1 MMEFDGE
8 EDALEATFTPVAAL
22 TNFGVQANDIKK
34 LKEAG
39 FMTIQAVMM
48 CSRRKLALIKGFSDA
63 KVEKVYDAAS
73 KVDSDLLAFH
83 TAADLQARR
92 DSIIVR
98 VTTGCDELNDILG
111 GGIESSSITEL
122 YGEFR
127 TGKSQLS
134 LTVAVASFL
143 PREVGGGE
151 GRAMYLDT
159 EGSFRPER
167 LKPIA
172 ARFDLD
178 ADFVVSN
185 VLYARVYNCDH
196 LDTMLVEAGSIFA
209 EAEATGGPF
218 RTLIVDSIIGVYRQ
232 EFIGRGEL
240 AERQQRTGCVLQKLE
255 AVQPRTWRGAA
266 RPRVLC
272 CRLMRGMLLM
282 TFAAHSN
289 GSSKICESHSCSP
302 PLTARSPLTALRGD
316 VIYHVVY
323 SLRHCVWST
332 TKERSSIA
340 EGTSDRPRSSYH
352 GTHALRQERPTVS
365 SGVCVSTLTESRV
378 HYAGEKKTR
387 KL

>member
-240 AERQQRTGCVLQKLE
+240 AERQQRMGCVLQKLKCLAE
-255 AVQPRTWRGAA
+255 QFNLAVLLTNQVTADPGAGAA
-266 RPRVLC
+266 LVADAKKPVGGHILAHASDTRLYLRKGKGEQRV
-272 CRLMRGMLLM
+272 
-282 TFAAHSN
+282 A
-289 GSSKICESHSCSP
+289 KVVD
-302 PLTARSPLTALRGD
+302 SPLVGERDAVFSITNGGITAAQD
-316 VIYHVVY
+316 
-323 SLRHCVWST
+323 
-332 TKERSSIA
+332 
-340 EGTSDRPRSSYH
+340 
-352 GTHALRQERPTVS
+352 
-365 SGVCVSTLTESRV
+365 
-378 HYAGEKKTR
+378 
-387 KL
+387 